1 MRVQEVLRFRSCTL
15 PLYHPYP
22 SGRLPLYR
30 LYELWSVLLAY
41 RVAKGHVSA
50 SLDVPTHSLEYE
62 LPRTHLLGT
71 SVNRHK
77 RKGP

>member
-1 MRVQEVLRFRSCTL
+1 
-15 PLYHPYP
+15 
-22 SGRLPLYR
+22 
-30 LYELWSVLLAY
+30 LWSVLLAY

-71 SVNRHK
+71 SVNRPK